1 MKQDNIYNADAQLN
15 SDTCWMNAKD
25 NNNSQLNK
33 YSMYYND
40 NSRVDKEH
48 GTLPN
53 VAYDHV
59 NLNGRPGYGVS
70 DDYLVDVY
78 SSLRNNKEGMTRD
91 RCPIQLTTRTFAG
104 GPKLQGKSR
113 DIDKELDFLSGSDSR
128 TIHDKFLNV
137 LDSDEDKEA
146 KLNQNCNKLI
156 METTTNK
163 FMPMLDCIKDI
174 QDPNNIVPSWT
185 RGGDDTRAY
194 VNKVKFDKCYKNIL

>member
-1 MKQDNIYNADAQLN
+1 MEQQQIYNGDAQLN

-25 NNNSQLNK
+25 NNNNQQEK
-33 YSMYYND
+33 YALYYND
-40 NSRVDKEH
+40 TSKIDKDY
-48 GTLPN
+48 GSLPN
-53 VAYDHV
+53 MTYDHV

-91 RCPIQLTTRTFAG
+91 RCPVQLTTRTFAG

-128 TIHDKFLNV
+128 SINDKFFDLQE
-137 LDSDEDKEA
+137 DDERDPNNSK
-146 KLNQNCNKLI
+146 NCNKHI

-174 QDPNNIVPSWT
+174 QDPAHIVQSWT

-194 VNKVKFDKCYKNIL
+194 VNKVKFDKCYKNML

>member
-1 MKQDNIYNADAQLN
+1 MEQQIYNADAQLN

-25 NNNSQLNK
+25 NNNNQVEK
-33 YSMYYND
+33 YALYYND
-40 NSRVDKEH
+40 NSKVEKEY
-48 GTLPN
+48 GSLPN
-53 VAYDHV
+53 MAYDHV

-91 RCPIQLTTRTFAG
+91 RCPTQLTTRTFTG
-104 GPKLQGKSR
+104 GPKLQGKAR
-113 DIDKELDFLSGSDSR
+113 DIEKELDFLSGSDTR
-128 TIHDKFLNV
+128 TMHGSFLTAFE
-137 LDSDEDKEA
+137 LGEDKEA
-146 KLNQNCNKLI
+146 AQHQNCNKLI

-174 QDPNNIVPSWT
+174 QDPNHIVPSWT

-194 VNKVKFDKCYKNIL
+194 VNKVKFDKCYKNML

>member
-1 MKQDNIYNADAQLN
+1 MEQQIYNADAQLN

-25 NNNSQLNK
+25 NNNNQVEK
-33 YSMYYND
+33 YALYYND
-40 NSRVDKEH
+40 NSRVDKEY
-48 GTLPN
+48 GSLPN
-53 VAYDHV
+53 IAYDHV
-59 NLNGRPGYGVS
+59 NLHGRPGYGVS

-78 SSLRNNKEGMTRD
+78 SSLRNNKDGMTRD
-91 RCPIQLTTRTFAG
+91 RCPIQLTTRTFTG

-113 DIDKELDFLSGSDSR
+113 DIDKELDFLSGSDTRVHGNNMLRDQGNDAPEYQGCSSK
-128 TIHDKFLNV
+128 H
-137 LDSDEDKEA
+137 
-146 KLNQNCNKLI
+146 I

-194 VNKVKFDKCYKNIL
+194 VNKVKFDKCYKNML

>member
-25 NNNSQLNK
+25 NNNNQLNK

-40 NSRVDKEH
+40 NSRVDKEF
-48 GTLPN
+48 GTLPS

-59 NLNGRPGYGVS
+59 NLNGRPGYGIS

-128 TIHDKFLNV
+128 TMHDSLLAG
-137 LDSDEDKEA
+137 LDSEEDKEA
-146 KLNQNCNKLI
+146 KLQQNCNKLI

-174 QDPNNIVPSWT
+174 QDPNHIVQSWT

-194 VNKVKFDKCYKNIL
+194 LNKVKFDKCYKNIL